1 MRRTSPRRIGLITLI
16 SAATIL
22 ASTTPLWGSW
32 VGRRIAWLSVEK
44 VEITG
49 TRLLTPDEVVAASGV
64 ALGQPLLDESTIW
77 EDALRL
83 HPVIADVAITRRPPH
98 TLRIHVT
105 EKAPVAFVSDGTLRL
120 ATATGEVLPVEPH
133 IAPLD
138 LPIVHGSFEDS
149 TRAEVTRATLAET
162 DRLTS
167 LAPSLMRE
175 VSEIRVMRDDGGALH
190 LSHGAAEIMA
200 PFGATAPRI
209 EELKRVLADLDR
221 RFPSASATEATRPR
235 HHIDLRFDDQVVV
248 RPSKSGERS

>member
-1 MRRTSPRRIGLITLI
+1 MSRIDHRRIGLIALI
-16 SAATIL
+16 AVATVA

-32 VGRRIAWLSVEK
+32 VGRRIAWLSVGK

-49 TRLLTPDEVVAASGV
+49 TRLLAPHEVLEASGV
-64 ALGQPLLDESTIW
+64 ALGQPLLDEPALW
-77 EDALRL
+77 EDALRQ
-83 HPVIADVAITRRPPH
+83 HPVIADAAVTRRPPH

-105 EKAPVAFVSDGTLRL
+105 EKSPVAFISDGTLRL
-120 ATATGEVLPVEPH
+120 ATAAGEVLPVDPH
-133 IAPLD
+133 VAPLD

-149 TRAEVTRATLAET
+149 ARAEVTRATLAET

-167 LAPSLMRE
+167 LAPAFMRE
-175 VSEIRVMRDDGGALH
+175 VSEIRVARDDSGVLH
-190 LSHGAAEIMA
+190 LSHGAAEIVL
-200 PFGATAPRI
+200 PFGATPPRI

-221 RFPSASATEATRPR
+221 RFPASAATSAARRR